1 MNMTIRQHR
10 FHPTKSVIRALC
22 MTNLLRFIVC
32 CVLLLAGG
40 SATNARGQSGEEEFQ
55 RKMEESKRLGNQSK
69 QPGAEQPRGNA
80 PSEAEIPSVPG
91 GVRHR
96 NISATPGT
104 CRQQH
109 DRFRDTTSFDLVV
122 GTIYRTHGFPSQ
134 KASRASERNMPTEE
148 LRLALASMRSGK
160 QPDAT
165 TPQQVDFYF
174 QSIAPDYRYHDEAEV
189 LMIIDGERVKI
200 GNAYSLGGS
209 AILSDV
215 EERLRMRVPA
225 KLFLRIANA
234 RKVEVRIGV
243 NELRLEDVAV
253 KAMREFASCAGIK

>member
-1 MNMTIRQHR
+1 M
-10 FHPTKSVIRALC
+10 
-22 MTNLLRFIVC
+22 
-32 CVLLLAGG
+32 
-40 SATNARGQSGEEEFQ
+40 
-55 RKMEESKRLGNQSK
+55 
-69 QPGAEQPRGNA
+69 
-80 PSEAEIPSVPG
+80 PSIPG
-91 GVRHR
+91 GTRHR
-96 NISATPGT
+96 KISATPGT

-109 DRFRDTTSFDLVV
+109 DRFRDTTSFYLVV
-122 GTIYRTHGFPSQ
+122 GTIYRTYGFPSP
-134 KASRASERNMPTEE
+134 KVSRASERNMPTEE
-148 LRLALASMRSGK
+148 LRLALASTTSGK

-165 TPQQVDFYF
+165 SPPQVDWYF
-174 QSIAPDYRYHDEAEV
+174 QSIAPNYRYHDEAEV

-234 RKVEVRIGV
+234 REVEVRIGV

>member
-1 MNMTIRQHR
+1 MKIRQYR
-10 FHPTKSVIRALC
+10 SHPTKSVITARRL
-22 MTNLLRFIVC
+22 TNLLRLIFC
-32 CVLLLAGG
+32 GVLWAGG
-40 SATNARGQSGEEEFQ
+40 SAADAFGQSGEAEFQ

-80 PSEAEIPSVPG
+80 PSEAEMPSAPS

-96 NISATPGT
+96 NISATPGP
-104 CRQQH
+104 CRQQR

-122 GTIYRTHGFPSQ
+122 GTIYWTYGVPSP

-165 TPQQVDFYF
+165 TPPQVDFYF
-174 QSIAPDYRYHDEAEV
+174 QSIAPDYRYHDEVEV
-189 LMIIDGERVKI
+189 LMIIDGERHKI
-200 GNAYSLGGS
+200 GHAYSLGGS
-209 AILSDV
+209 AIFSDV

-234 RKVEVRIGV
+234 REVEVRIGT
-243 NELRLEDVAV
+243 NEFRLEDAAL
-253 KAMREFASCAGIK
+253 KAMRVFASCARIK